1 MKRENF
7 EKITIVLIALS
18 LLFGGGYFVS
28 ASAFLSMVLFLLLT
42 IGIWKQRQLTI
53 PMGIFPVSVFLMVL
67 LYFLCGFWAID
78 KGMAPLGGVKFLPLI
93 LFGIW
98 LVQEELDRKK
108 VIDMLPLLGAG
119 MTLISFVM
127 MQFDVFKQYVSVSG
141 RLAGFFQYPNT
152 YAIFLLICLIILFEK
167 FQMKDFD
174 LYDAICVGV
183 LAIGIFLSGSRTV
196 FVLCIVTI
204 FMIALLNK
212 SKKELLISGCVLGI
226 AVVAVGVWGDLN
238 RSSLHIFDWSYLS
251 TFWGRVLYY
260 KDAMRILLKH
270 PFGMGYYGYYFVQG
284 EMQTGV
290 YSVVNVH
297 NEFLQLMLDIGIIPG
312 MLFAIVAIHSV
323 VKISNQYHRLAL
335 IILGLHTMLDYDFQF
350 ISMGMIALLF
360 IENFKCKEYK
370 VAPNARV
377 LYTSLNAI
385 LIVGMSFTLL
395 SDLFYITKDY
405 KKSVEFY
412 KGNTLAW
419 IEQLNDSENQ
429 KEMNRLANKILKYN
443 SHSAV
448 AYDALALIEFSEGD
462 TEGYVQYKLKSISLA
477 KYDLNRYLEYM
488 DTLFLAGTMYL
499 ESEDYD
505 SATICYKRL
514 KSVPDMLAAVEKQTD
529 GLAWLIR
536 DTPNLT
542 CPEGYT
548 RLINMMEGNLEKGE
562 E

>member
-1 MKRENF
+1 
-7 EKITIVLIALS
+7 
-18 LLFGGGYFVS
+18 
-28 ASAFLSMVLFLLLT
+28 
-42 IGIWKQRQLTI
+42 
-53 PMGIFPVSVFLMVL
+53 
-67 LYFLCGFWAID
+67 
-78 KGMAPLGGVKFLPLI
+78 
-93 LFGIW
+93 
-98 LVQEELDRKK
+98 
-108 VIDMLPLLGAG
+108 
-119 MTLISFVM
+119 
-127 MQFDVFKQYVSVSG
+127 
-141 RLAGFFQYPNT
+141 
-152 YAIFLLICLIILFEK
+152 
-167 FQMKDFD
+167 
-174 LYDAICVGV
+174 
-183 LAIGIFLSGSRTV
+183 
-196 FVLCIVTI
+196 
-204 FMIALLNK
+204 
-212 SKKELLISGCVLGI
+212 
-226 AVVAVGVWGDLN
+226 
-238 RSSLHIFDWSYLS
+238 
-251 TFWGRVLYY
+251 
-260 KDAMRILLKH
+260 
-270 PFGMGYYGYYFVQG
+270 
-284 EMQTGV
+284 
-290 YSVVNVH
+290 
-297 NEFLQLMLDIGIIPG
+297 
-312 MLFAIVAIHSV
+312 
-323 VKISNQYHRLAL
+323 
-335 IILGLHTMLDYDFQF
+335 MLDYDFQF

-462 TEGYVQYKLKSISLA
+462 TEGYIQYKLKSISLA

-536 DTPNLT
+536 DTPNLI